1 MEERED
7 PIKWSVINMKILGIS
22 LLMMGCLIGF
32 SLSIDIIIQGNDFS
46 QALYKAINPF
56 RVMEVSELFV
66 LFLLLSLFVVESLY
80 LYIKKKSKATNQ
92 S

>member
-7 PIKWSVINMKILGIS
+7 PTKWSVITMKILGIS

-32 SLSIDIIIQGNDFS
+32 SLSIDIIQGNDFS

>member
-22 LLMMGCLIGF
+22 LLMMACLIGF
-32 SLSIDIIIQGNDFS
+32 SLSIDIIQGSGFS

-66 LFLLLSLFVVESLY
+66 LFFLLSLFVAESLY

>member
-1 MEERED
+1 
-7 PIKWSVINMKILGIS
+7 MKILGIS

>member
-32 SLSIDIIIQGNDFS
+32 SLSIDIIQGNDIS
-46 QALYKAINPF
+46 QALHKSINPF

-66 LFLLLSLFVVESLY
+66 LFLLSLFVAESLY